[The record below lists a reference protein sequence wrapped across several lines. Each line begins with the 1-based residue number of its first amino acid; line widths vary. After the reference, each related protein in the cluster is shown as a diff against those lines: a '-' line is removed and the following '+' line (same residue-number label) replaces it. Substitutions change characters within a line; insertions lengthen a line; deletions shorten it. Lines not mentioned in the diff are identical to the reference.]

1 MRPLTEFHTAFL
13 DYWIL
18 MQNKYVTSKKKCR
31 NELLTE
37 RVKFRRINGNPTITE
52 NICKS
57 AQVGFSK
64 VLSET
69 LAKMVYS
76 PNHFLGNFQK
86 SKTIHLILFRPAY

>member
-52 NICKS
+52 DICKS
-57 AQVGFSK
+57 APVGFSK

-69 LAKMVYS
+69 LAK
-76 PNHFLGNFQK
+76 NGLL
-86 SKTIHLILFRPAY
+86 SKPLSGKFPKV

>member
-18 MQNKYVTSKKKCR
+18 MQNKYVTSKKKCQ

-52 NICKS
+52 DI
-57 AQVGFSK
+57 AR
-64 VLSET
+64 VLKLVSQ
-69 LAKMVYS
+69 KYS
-76 PNHFLGNFQK
+76 QK
-86 SKTIHLILFRPAY
+86 L